1 MYKYIEEDEGAIMQ
15 EVLYNI
21 EIKKDESKYLGK
33 IYSEIDGVREFKNEH
48 IDRLLNDMTVDMQLT
63 LDEFSNHSTSF
74 E

>member
-1 MYKYIEEDEGAIMQ
+1 MQ

-21 EIKKDESKYLGK
+21 EIKRDENKYLGK

-63 LDEFSNHSTSF
+63 LDEFSNHSISF